1 MLGAS
6 AIQVRIVRAIVCCLA
21 AGSLCPAQ
29 ALASCDATNAFKLD
43 WDSQTTG
50 TISSSVP
57 QVYTVTNG
65 AGASTSVTLSFG
77 GETSALVGF
86 NFGSAAGFVNTPYIG
101 VTNTGGLASTTEKT
115 LGLAVGFGTLQS
127 SIDSD
132 VDVLAVNFAFG
143 VAVRDVQFTILDI
156 DSSLLNY
163 TDWIKINGTGPSGA
177 LVPAITSPFGNNN
190 TTNPGQ
196 TAPGVAVIGPSTA
209 VSPNTGNKEVYG
221 NGSASNTQNYG
232 NVTASFAQPV
242 TTVQVRFGNGP
253 YSSLLGLLAQ
263 QSFSI
268 HDVSFCPM
276 PALALAKTASP
287 FVTTAGDPQRFNAP
301 GSDVLYTL
309 TVSNTGGSP
318 VDANSIILDD
328 VLPGQVSF
336 YNGDIDDTGP
346 LTTNYEFVAG
356 ASGLTFSSGNLTYS
370 NNGGSTY
377 VYSPAAGYDLA
388 VNSIRLM
395 PQGTMA
401 ANSSF
406 TIRFRAQVK

>member
-1 MLGAS
+1 MLGEGAS
-6 AIQVRIVRAIVCCLA
+6 RMRIAWVTACCAA
-21 AGSLCPAQ
+21 AGALNPAP
-29 ALASCDATNAFKLD
+29 ALASCDGTNAYKLD
-43 WDSQTTG
+43 WDTQTTG

-65 AGASTSVTLSFG
+65 AGSSTSVTLSFA
-77 GETSALVGF
+77 GETSAFVGF

-101 VTNTGGLASTTEKT
+101 VTNTGGLASSTEKT

-127 SIDSD
+127 NIDSN
-132 VDVLAVNFAFG
+132 VDVLVVNFTFG

-156 DSSLLNY
+156 GSGLLSY

-177 LVPAITSPFGNNN
+177 LVPTITSPFGNNN
-190 TTNPGQ
+190 STNPGQ

-221 NGSASNTQNYG
+221 NGSSTNTQNYG

-242 TTVQVRFGNGP
+242 TSVQVRFGNGP

-263 QSFSI
+263 QAISI

-276 PALALAKTASP
+276 PALALAKTSSP
-287 FVTTAGDPQRFNAP
+287 FVTTAGDPARFNSP
-301 GSDVLYTL
+301 GSDVLYAL

-318 VDANSIILDD
+318 VDANSIVLDD
-328 VLPGQVSF
+328 LLPGQASF
-336 YNGDIDDTGP
+336 FNGDIDGAGP

-356 ASGLTFSSGNLTYS
+356 SSGLTLATGNLTYS
-370 NNGGSTY
+370 NNGGSSY
-377 VYSPAAGYDLA
+377 VYAPASGYDAA
-388 VNSIRLM
+388 VNAIRLK

-406 TIRFRAQVK
+406 TIKFRAQVK

>member
-1 MLGAS
+1 MLGWLAS
-6 AIQVRIVRAIVCCLA
+6 RTRIGLTIVWCATAGTLA
-21 AGSLCPAQ
+21 PAP
-29 ALASCDATNAFKLD
+29 AMASCDATNAFTLD
-43 WDSQTTG
+43 WDSQATG

-57 QVYTVTNG
+57 QVYTITNG

-101 VTNTGGLASTTEKT
+101 VTNTGGLASSTEKT

-156 DSSLLNY
+156 DSSLLNS
-163 TDWIKINGTGPSGA
+163 TDWIKINGTGPSGS

-209 VSPNTGNKEVYG
+209 VSPNTGNREVYG
-221 NGSASNTQNYG
+221 NGSATNTQSYG

-242 TTVQVRFGNGP
+242 TSIQVRFGNGP
-253 YSSLLGLLAQ
+253 YSSVLGLLAQ

-276 PALALAKTASP
+276 PALALAKTTSP
-287 FVTTAGDPQRFNAP
+287 FVTAAGDPQRFNAP
-301 GSDVLYTL
+301 GSDVLYSL

-318 VDANSIILDD
+318 IDANSVILEDA
-328 VLPGQVSF
+328 LPGQVSF

-346 LTTNYEFVAG
+346 LTTNYEFVPG
-356 ASGLTFSSGNLTYS
+356 SSGLTFAPADLAYS
-370 NNGGSTY
+370 NNGGTTY
-377 VYSPAAGYDLA
+377 TYSPAAGYDA
-388 VNSIRLM
+388 AINAIRLA

-406 TIRFRAQVK
+406 TIKFRAQIK

>member
-1 MLGAS
+1 M
-6 AIQVRIVRAIVCCLA
+6 
-21 AGSLCPAQ
+21 
-29 ALASCDATNAFKLD
+29 ASCDATNAFTLD
-43 WDSQTTG
+43 WDSQATG

-57 QVYTVTNG
+57 QVYTITNG

-101 VTNTGGLASTTEKT
+101 VTNTGGLASSTEKT

-156 DSSLLNY
+156 DSSLLNS
-163 TDWIKINGTGPSGA
+163 TDWIKINGTGPSGS

-209 VSPNTGNKEVYG
+209 VSPNTGNREVYG
-221 NGSASNTQNYG
+221 NGSATNTQSYG

-242 TTVQVRFGNGP
+242 TSIQVRFGNGP
-253 YSSLLGLLAQ
+253 YSSVLGLLAQ

-276 PALALAKTASP
+276 PALALAKTTSP
-287 FVTTAGDPQRFNAP
+287 FVTAAGDPQRFNAP
-301 GSDVLYTL
+301 GSDVLYSL

-318 VDANSIILDD
+318 IDANSVILEDA
-328 VLPGQVSF
+328 LPGQVSF

-346 LTTNYEFVAG
+346 LTTNYEFVPG
-356 ASGLTFSSGNLTYS
+356 SSGLTFAPADLAYS
-370 NNGGSTY
+370 NNGGTTY
-377 VYSPAAGYDLA
+377 TYSPAAGYDA
-388 VNSIRLM
+388 AINAIRLA

-406 TIRFRAQVK
+406 TIKFRAQIK